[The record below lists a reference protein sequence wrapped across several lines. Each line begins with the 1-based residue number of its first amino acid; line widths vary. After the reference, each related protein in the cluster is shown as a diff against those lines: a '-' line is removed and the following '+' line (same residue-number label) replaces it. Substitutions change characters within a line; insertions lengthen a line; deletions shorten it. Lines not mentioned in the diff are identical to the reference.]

1 MSVLAGENS
10 RCMALEA
17 EAFLVSLRDGKEA
30 SAWSK
35 VRKKGSVGDGVVGIL
50 SCRLLVVMTL
60 TCHGKPQVGT
70 ECKCDTG

>member
-10 RCMALEA
+10 RCKALEA

-35 VRKKGSVGDGVVGIL
+35 VRKKGSVGDGVVGIM
-50 SCRLLVVMTL
+50 SCRLLAVMAL
-60 TCHGKPQVGT
+60 TCHGKPQVGM